1 MGTLT
6 YDANGHVTYGGAPGG
21 LSYPTPTVGA
31 FQSTWGSSA
40 TGFTAGAT
48 DTAGEI
54 IFTAGTS
61 PAAGN
66 VCTVTFA
73 ASYPVAPKAVIVC
86 GGPSDQSGPPLFTV
100 PASNITAGGFT
111 VAGAAGTTGKSYK
124 VSYFVVPA

>member
-6 YDANGHVTYGGAPGG
+6 TDANGHVTYGGAPGG
-21 LSYPTPTVGA
+21 ATYGTPTVGS
-31 FQSTWGSSA
+31 FQSTWGTSG
-40 TGFTAGAT
+40 TGLTAGST

-66 VCTVTFA
+66 VCTLTFA
-73 ASYPVAPKAVIVC
+73 APYPTPPKAVIVQ
-86 GGPSDQSGPPLFTV
+86 GGATDQSAGPLFTV
-100 PASNITAGGFT
+100 PVSNISAGAFIL
-111 VAGAAGTTGKSYK
+111 AGAAGATKSYK